1 MLVLASSFASYGI
14 SRRRAWC
21 FDVIIVDSTDPQGP
35 GKVLFTAEK
44 AAVS

>member
-1 MLVLASSFASYGI
+1 
-14 SRRRAWC
+14 
-21 FDVIIVDSTDPQGP
+21 VIIVDSTDRQGP